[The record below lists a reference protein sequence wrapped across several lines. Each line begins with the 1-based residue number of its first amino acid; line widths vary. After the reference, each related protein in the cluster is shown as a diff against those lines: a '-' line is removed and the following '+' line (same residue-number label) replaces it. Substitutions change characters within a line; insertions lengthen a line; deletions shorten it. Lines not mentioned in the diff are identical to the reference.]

1 MKSLAKFF
9 IILVIILYPFIIFAS
24 LNSLSI
30 KYVSLIVILIFILRL
45 LILRKDS
52 NITWKLITI
61 VGIILAVVTILIN
74 NITAMLL
81 YPVFVNVSLLCIF
94 CYSLLQEKSL
104 ITKLAMRMSKE
115 PLSMYAIKYTW
126 YVTFAWCIFFAINAS
141 ISILTVIIG
150 SIKIWTLYNGFISYI
165 LIGSMMLIEII
176 IRTIVRRHFE
186 RIA

>member
-1 MKSLAKFF
+1 
-9 IILVIILYPFIIFAS
+9 
-24 LNSLSI
+24 
-30 KYVSLIVILIFILRL
+30 
-45 LILRKDS
+45 
-52 NITWKLITI
+52 
-61 VGIILAVVTILIN
+61 
-74 NITAMLL
+74 
-81 YPVFVNVSLLCIF
+81 
-94 CYSLLQEKSL
+94 
-104 ITKLAMRMSKE
+104 MSKE